1 MRILKALILLLL
13 MLASCWLLVL
23 WLDRHTA
30 LPPALPEDSQSFQ
43 RLKSGP
49 YAVGRDDVLLSD
61 NSRPTAAHGKQP
73 EQPARTL
80 NTAVWFPLAADG
92 QSVAEGLHPLVVHS
106 HGFSSNR
113 QEPAYLAR
121 HLASHG
127 YIVLS
132 PDFPLTRM
140 TTPGGPLLD
149 DVVNQP
155 GDVRF
160 LITSALK
167 WNRAD
172 GHPFHQRID
181 PDRIAAMGLSL
192 GGLTTTLATF
202 HPRLR
207 DPRIAAAISIAGPST
222 MFDQA
227 FFAQSRTPFLMIAG
241 SIDAILPHA
250 DNAAPLPGKHPQAL
264 LLSLTGGSHA
274 GFADSSRWLR
284 WFSNP
289 DSLGCWVVQKQKS
302 ADSGSAIYPALLEGS
317 QGIVEDWHD
326 RICKTLPMPLPEAMN
341 ALRQQQLT
349 TLAVRAF
356 FDSRFAETAE
366 ARQQARHFLTTT
378 LPAEQSDL
386 SLAGPR

>member
-1 MRILKALILLLL
+1 MRILKTLILLVLFF
-13 MLASCWLLVL
+13 ASGWLLLL

-30 LPPALPEDSQSFQ
+30 LPPDLPKDSQSFQ
-43 RLKSGP
+43 RLQNGP
-49 YAVGRDDVLLSD
+49 YPVGRDDVQLSD
-61 NSRPTAAHGKQP
+61 GSRPTAAHGKQP
-73 EQPARTL
+73 EQAARTL
-80 NTAVWFPLAADG
+80 KTVVWFPLAANG
-92 QSVAEGLHPLVVHS
+92 RSVAEGLHPLVVYS

-113 QEPAYLAR
+113 EEPAYLAR

-140 TTPGGPLLD
+140 TTAGGPMLD

-160 LITSALK
+160 LISTALK
-167 WNRAD
+167 WNRAE

-192 GGLTTTLATF
+192 GGLTTTLAAF

-222 MFDQA
+222 MFDRA
-227 FFAQSRTPFLMIAG
+227 FFTQSRTPFLMIAG
-241 SIDAILPHA
+241 DIDAILPYA
-250 DNAAPLPGKHPQAL
+250 DNAAPLPAKHPQSL

-284 WFSNP
+284 WLSNP
-289 DSLGCWVVQKQKS
+289 DSLGCWVVQKRKA
-302 ADSGSAIYPALLEGS
+302 ADSGSSIYPALLDGS
-317 QGIVEDWHD
+317 RGIVEDRRD
-326 RICKTLPMPLPEAMN
+326 SICKVQPLPAAMN
-341 ALRQQQLT
+341 VLRQQQLT

-356 FDSRFAETAE
+356 FDSRFAPTPE
-366 ARQQARHFLTTT
+366 ARAQALQFLTTT
-378 LPAEQSDL
+378 LPAEQDDL
-386 SLAGPR
+386 YLGVRD

>member
-1 MRILKALILLLL
+1 MRILKALMLLLL

-23 WLDRHTA
+23 WLDRYTA
-30 LPPALPEDSQSFQ
+30 LPPALPEDSQSSQ

-49 YAVGRDDVLLSD
+49 YAVGRDDVLLPD

-73 EQPARTL
+73 EQTARTL

-127 YIVLS
+127 YIVMA
-132 PDFPLTRM
+132 PDFPLTNM
-140 TTPGGPLLD
+140 GAAGGPLLD

-167 WNRAD
+167 WNRAE

-181 PDRIAAMGLSL
+181 ADRIAAMGVSL

-222 MFDQA
+222 MFDRA

-241 SIDAILPHA
+241 DIDAILPYE
-250 DNAAPLPGKHPQAL
+250 DNAAPLPTKHPQAL
-264 LLSLTGGSHA
+264 LVSLRGGSHT
-274 GFADSSRWLR
+274 GFADTSRWLR

-289 DSLGCWVVQKQKS
+289 DSLGCWVVQKRKS
-302 ADSGSAIYPALLEGS
+302 ADSGSTIYPALLDGS
-317 QGIVEDWHD
+317 RGIIEDRRD
-326 RICKTLPMPLPEAMN
+326 TLCKTLPLPPAMN

-356 FDSRFAETAE
+356 FDSRFAPTPE
-366 ARQQARHFLTTT
+366 ARAQALQFLTTT
-378 LPAEQSDL
+378 LPAEQDDL
-386 SLAGPR
+386 YLGRHD